1 MIVQGIFMLFEV
13 FHFFKLIIVTN
24 AIFFAKPSGRMFLR
38 FIDHRIQLYPM
49 VVNNWSSDA
58 MFAIYHPSRYT
69 TIKFRQRGKSFYKG
83 CPTIPIL
90 QRRFGHCEK
99 AVRLVKCGIPKHQ
112 WNLQTIRHCHWD
124 LFWLSEMACSHFERG
139 AAGSNINVFGAHTIT
154 IPQYHHWCLWC
165 PPSSNKPQLAAWQT
179 VHRVGQRA
187 GNDENSKIETFL
199 LSGANFS
206 PRH

>member
-1 MIVQGIFMLFEV
+1 MRCIGVPIFSFGHTLTSLCDYLDLMFFDAFQDFLLVLMIVQGIFMLFEV

-99 AVRLVKCGIPKHQ
+99 AVRLVKCGIPKH
-112 WNLQTIRHCHWD
+112 
-124 LFWLSEMACSHFERG
+124 
-139 AAGSNINVFGAHTIT
+139 
-154 IPQYHHWCLWC
+154 
-165 PPSSNKPQLAAWQT
+165 
-179 VHRVGQRA
+179 
-187 GNDENSKIETFL
+187 
-199 LSGANFS
+199 
-206 PRH
+206 